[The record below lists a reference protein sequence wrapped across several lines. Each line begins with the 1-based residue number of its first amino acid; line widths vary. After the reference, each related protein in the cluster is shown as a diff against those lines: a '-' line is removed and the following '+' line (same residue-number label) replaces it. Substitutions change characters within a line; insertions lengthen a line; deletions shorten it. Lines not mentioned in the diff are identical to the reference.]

1 METLSELA
9 ARWTVRADAG
19 TLSPEE
25 QRELDSW
32 LAADPRHLG
41 AYVRARAQWVDLDRL
56 AALQGFTPR
65 QEKSPANSRTEAPDC
80 DLGVA
85 SGVVTTPKSAMTTT
99 NMFRRGLL
107 AAAIAG
113 VGVLGG
119 GLSLRM
125 FSDDKERYSSGIGEM
140 RRIALVDGSMLLLN
154 TDSEVI
160 VRLTK
165 QQRNIQLAR
174 GEALFEVAHDKSR
187 PFIVQANDARVRA
200 VGTAFAV
207 RVQEAQVEVTVAEG
221 VVEVTD
227 VRSMSGL
234 DPIAPSASR
243 VGVERV
249 TAHERAII
257 SSARPPEV
265 LPIAPAE
272 VERQLAWREG
282 LVSFEGETLLVAV
295 SEINRH
301 NRHQIVIDEPRLA
314 SLPIVGVF
322 RATDLQ
328 GFAAAAAAAL
338 NARATVDGDLIRLQ
352 AKSTKR

>member
-1 METLSELA
+1 
-9 ARWTVRADAG
+9 
-19 TLSPEE
+19 
-25 QRELDSW
+25 
-32 LAADPRHLG
+32 
-41 AYVRARAQWVDLDRL
+41 
-56 AALQGFTPR
+56 
-65 QEKSPANSRTEAPDC
+65 
-80 DLGVA
+80 
-85 SGVVTTPKSAMTTT
+85 
-99 NMFRRGLL
+99 
-107 AAAIAG
+107 
-113 VGVLGG
+113 
-119 GLSLRM
+119 M